1 MPITTRTLSCGI
13 PLLMEQMS
21 GVRSA
26 GVTWLLPGG
35 SACDPADR
43 LGIGTLWS
51 ELLLR
56 GAGDLDSR
64 AQADAF
70 DAIGVGRS
78 ADVAT
83 LHMRLS
89 FSLLGDRIMP
99 ALPLIV
105 DMVRRPRLQ
114 DDALDASRDL
124 ALQSLEGLKDD
135 PQERAVLTLR
145 ERHNP
150 SPLNRSGMG
159 SAEGL
164 EAISREDLLDA
175 WSKFARPRGINNTLG
190 SILGIAGDLEAAGGP
205 DAIASRLDTLLAGWS
220 GEAPAIAPT
229 PSSTRGTYHHLS
241 DKSSQVQIVLMHDA
255 PAEPSADSKPERII
269 ASVLSGGMAAR
280 LFTEVREKRALCYS
294 VSESYAADRDYG
306 RCLAYV
312 GTTPERAQ
320 ESLDVLMAEL
330 RRINTAAG
338 RITTEEFQRAM
349 VGIRSG
355 LIFSGESTGA
365 RAAALAGDMHRLG
378 RPRTLEEIA
387 AQYAALTLDQT
398 NAYLARRQLGAVTI
412 VTLGPGE
419 LRAPTFS

>member
-1 MPITTRTLSCGI
+1 LSIITRTLSCGM

-21 GVRSA
+21 GVRSV
-26 GVTWLLPGG
+26 GVTWLLPAG
-35 SACDPADR
+35 SAADPANR
-43 LGIGTLWS
+43 LGISTLWS

-70 DAIGVGRS
+70 DTLGVGRS

-89 FSLLGDRIMP
+89 FTLLGDRLLS

-105 DMVRRPRLQ
+105 DMVRRPRLE
-114 DDALDASRDL
+114 DDAIDASRDL
-124 ALQSLEGLKDD
+124 ALQALDGLKDD

-150 SPLNRSGMG
+150 TPLNRSGMG
-159 SAEGL
+159 TPAGL
-164 EAISREDLLDA
+164 DAITREDLLTA
-175 WSKFARPRGINNTLG
+175 WDRFARPRGHGNSTG
-190 SILGIAGDLEAAGGP
+190 SILGIAGDLESAGGP
-205 DAIASRLDTLLAGWS
+205 DAIASRFEALLAGWS
-220 GEAPAIAPT
+220 GEAAAIT
-229 PSSTRGTYHHLS
+229 PQPSATRGSYFHLA

-255 PAEPSADSKPERII
+255 PPEASPDSKPERVV
-269 ASVLSGGMAAR
+269 ASILSGGMAAR

-330 RRINTAAG
+330 RRINTPAG
-338 RITTEEFQRAM
+338 RITPEEFQRAM

-378 RPRTLEEIA
+378 RPRTLDEIA

-398 NAYLARRQLGAVTI
+398 NAYLSRRELGPVTI

-419 LRAPTFS
+419 LKSPTAS